1 MNIMCVLWKQVPACP
16 VNDIADFMESFSP
29 AVEVE
34 DPQARGQ
41 LEVFLDVTGCHLP
54 RDLGAL
60 IERRTGTPPCLG
72 LGKNKFVAHTAALL
86 ARPRLLAEV
95 PAGREKDFLSPLS
108 VDLLPL
114 ASETCS
120 RLRHLGLTTMGQLAS
135 LPRSALAMQFGP
147 EGARAW
153 DLANGIDVRS
163 LIPRRPLPQ
172 LSRQITFDTP
182 VVHREELTA
191 ALEATVEEMVT
202 TLIQQQLVCGALSI
216 DFHLYSNDLHPSDR
230 HSRDHGSDLHLQ
242 DLSSRPQDPRYRV
255 CTRPPHPTSSLSEL
269 VGLLR
274 RQLPTTISSPVTSA
288 TLTLLELKPGGEQMS
303 LFTGPL
309 QDTRPPKRDEAVAA
323 IQRRWGKSAILRVI
337 SREPRSLLP
346 EKRLALI
353 PWPVNLHRG
362 MKPA

>member
-1 MNIMCVLWKQVPACP
+1 MCVLWKQVPACP

-34 DPQARGQ
+34 GPQARGQ

-54 RDLGAL
+54 PDLGAL
-60 IERRTGTPPCLG
+60 IERRIGTPPCLA
-72 LGKNKFVAHTAALL
+72 LGKNKFVAHIAALL
-86 ARPRLLAEV
+86 AGPYLLAEV

-108 VDLLPL
+108 IDLLPL

-120 RLRHLGLTTMGQLAS
+120 RLRHLGLATMGQLAS

-163 LIPRRPLPQ
+163 LIPRRPFLQ

-191 ALEATVEEMVT
+191 ALEATVEGMVT

-216 DFHLYSNDLHPSDR
+216 DFHLQAPS
-230 HSRDHGSDLHLQ
+230 SHL
-242 DLSSRPQDPRYRV
+242 QDPRYRV

-303 LFTGPL
+303 LFAGPL
-309 QDTRPPKRDEAVAA
+309 QDTRPHKRDEAVAA
-323 IQRRWGKSAILRVI
+323 IQCRWGKSAILRVI

-353 PWPVNLHRG
+353 PWSVNLHRG